1 MPGFGGGNF
10 LARRHAIDGER
21 DLLTVPR
28 PEKQARRSGGPF
40 LFTTIFQE
48 FAMYMN
54 ANLAAQTP
62 PSALAEPVEA
72 ALARLFDGDTLD
84 AAASELL
91 FGEIVAG
98 RLPDPSIAGM
108 LIALRLRGETADEM
122 IGAARALRAADEDFP
137 RPDYL
142 FADCCGTGGDGSA
155 SINVSTAAAFAA
167 AACGLP
173 VAKHG
178 TRSVTSRC
186 GSADVLEQLGAKLD
200 PTPEVSRRALDET
213 GICFLFALRYHP
225 GLRHA
230 GPVRRALKVR
240 TIMNLLGP
248 CVNPAEPPVQ
258 LLGVASPERLE
269 IVASTVAALGIS
281 RALIVHGSGLDE
293 VALHGETKAV
303 RVENGR
309 LEPITIT
316 PEQAGLGRRP
326 VGVLKGGGPE
336 ENAERLKALL
346 MGYGLEAET
355 EVVALNAGALLMI
368 AGLAAD
374 LREGTA
380 RALDALASGDA
391 HQRLKLFVEA
401 THG

>member
-1 MPGFGGGNF
+1 
-10 LARRHAIDGER
+10 
-21 DLLTVPR
+21 
-28 PEKQARRSGGPF
+28 
-40 LFTTIFQE
+40 
-48 FAMYMN
+48 MYMN

-62 PSALAEPVEA
+62 PTALAEPIEA
-72 ALARLFDGDTLD
+72 ALMRLFDGDTLD

-98 RLPDPSIAGM
+98 RLPEPSIAGM

-155 SINVSTAAAFAA
+155 SINVSTAAAFVA

-200 PTPEVSRRALDET
+200 PEPAVARRALDET
-213 GICFLFALRYHP
+213 GVCFLFALRYHP

-269 IVASTVAALGIS
+269 TVAATVSALGVS

-303 RVENGR
+303 RVIDGR
-309 LEPITIT
+309 LEPVTIT
-316 PEQAGLGRRP
+316 PEQAGLERRP
-326 VGVLKGGGPE
+326 MAVLKGGGPE

-346 MGYGLEAET
+346 MGYGLDAET
-355 EVVALNAGALLMI
+355 EVVALNAGALLMT

-374 LREGTA
+374 LREGVA
-380 RALDALASGDA
+380 QALDALRSGDA
-391 HQRLKLFVEA
+391 HHRLKSFVEA